1 MDILLWIIL
10 NKCNTFVLCLGIE
23 MCVECCGVFHKKIYI
38 LWKNIWIRRRVIIEP
53 YFLPNL
59 FVCDFSA
66 SVITMNGLMIFWFNI
81 RSCFVYQCQWLR
93 HIVEAIWTIIE
104 NDQLRPGLLRYIV
117 HVNRSDRLTCCM
129 LKFNFAIVYLQNIPF
144 TQLSF
149 FYLPGIFND
158 TWKILTYD
166 KRIVLTS

>member
-1 MDILLWIIL
+1 MSWNRNVRRMLWCISQKNIYSMEKYLNTKESNHRTVFFAEPICLWLFRFCNHNEWVNDILIQYKKL
-10 NKCNTFVLCLGIE
+10 LCVS
-23 MCVECCGVFHKKIYI
+23 MSMVTTY
-38 LWKNIWIRRRVIIEP
+38 
-53 YFLPNL
+53 
-59 FVCDFSA
+59 
-66 SVITMNGLMIFWFNI
+66 
-81 RSCFVYQCQWLR
+81 

-104 NDQLRPGLLRYIV
+104 NYQLRPGLLRYIV

>member
-81 RSCFVYQCQWLR
+81 RSCFVYQCQWLYRWSYMNNNRKWPITSWTTEIHRTCQSFRSFNLLHVKVQFRNSLFAKYPFYATKFLLPSR
-93 HIVEAIWTIIE
+93 HFQWYLK
-104 NDQLRPGLLRYIV
+104 NSDLR
-117 HVNRSDRLTCCM
+117 
-129 LKFNFAIVYLQNIPF
+129 
-144 TQLSF
+144 
-149 FYLPGIFND
+149 
-158 TWKILTYD
+158 
-166 KRIVLTS
+166 